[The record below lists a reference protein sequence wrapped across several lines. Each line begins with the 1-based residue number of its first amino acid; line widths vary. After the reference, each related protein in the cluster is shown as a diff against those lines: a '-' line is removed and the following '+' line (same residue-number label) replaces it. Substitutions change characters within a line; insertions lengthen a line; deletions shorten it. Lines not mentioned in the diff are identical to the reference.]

1 MNKIITAFIWLAL
14 SSIIFFACIKDRMP
28 SAPVEIDRPGF
39 VQFGIDEP
47 NINVALNN
55 QVKMYFN
62 EPMDLNSFASNLIV
76 ESVSGKIEGAFSYG
90 ESDTIVIYT
99 PLTNYQP
106 AEYYQVTL
114 KGGVKDVHGNSMVS
128 PTDEDVPST
137 SWFFT
142 TGDYSSNGFPYIF
155 VRDKS
160 NRNAIYRVG
169 QLNTYIDSLILPAPV
184 DYQTSSLEV
193 EPNSDNLFVV
203 NLRTTEGLV
212 TVINP
217 NTFSVITQLSVGLG
231 PTNIDFANQK
241 AYVTNPSDKSFSVID
256 LNSLTTE
263 STFVFPDGFRP
274 KDVVYSTLK
283 NSLYFYNT
291 TNFDLK
297 VVNADDFNDSH
308 IISSGLST
316 KPTDIEITKDGRYI
330 YLLGTNSS
338 EISLVDVESESSNII
353 DFGYQYL
360 TDGVMGTNYY
370 FVAYYRGTGGDNIGG
385 VLKIDNATNEIA
397 EHLEWEYQVDQL
409 KLTAGEELIYAV
421 TPSDSTVQVIETKTM
436 HNITSAKVNGNL
448 KYIAITKNNY

>member
-39 VQFGIDEP
+39 VQFGIDES

-114 KGGVKDVHGNSMVS
+114 KGGVKDLHGNSMVS
-128 PTDEDVPST
+128 PTDDDVPST

-169 QLNTYIDSLILPAPV
+169 QLNNYIDSLILPAPV

-274 KDVVYSTLK
+274 KDVVYSALK

-421 TPSDSTVQVIETKTM
+421 TPSDSTVQVIEAKTL

>member
-1 MNKIITAFIWLAL
+1 MNKIITAFIWVAL
-14 SSIIFFACIKDRMP
+14 SSIIFFACLKDRMP
-28 SAPVEIDRPGF
+28 PAPVEIDRPSF
-39 VQFGIDEP
+39 VQFRVNEP

-55 QVKMYFN
+55 QVMMYFN
-62 EPMDLNSFASNLIV
+62 EPMDLNSFSSNLTV
-76 ESVSGKIEGAFSYG
+76 ESVSGKIEGTFSYG

-114 KGGVKDVHGNSMVS
+114 TGGVKDVHGNSMIS
-128 PTDEDVPST
+128 PTDEDVPFT

-142 TGDYSSNGFPYIF
+142 SGDYSNDGFPYIF

-160 NRNAIYRVG
+160 NRNVIYRVG
-169 QLNTYIDSLILPAPV
+169 KLNSYIDSLILPAPD

-203 NLRTTEGLV
+203 NLKTTEGLV

-217 NTFSVITQLSVGLG
+217 NTFSTITQLSVGLG

-274 KDVVYSTLK
+274 KDVVFSSLK
-283 NSLYFYNT
+283 NSLFFYNT

-308 IISSGLST
+308 IILSGLST
-316 KPTDIEITKDGRYI
+316 KPTDIEITKDGRHI
-330 YLLGTNSS
+330 YMLGTNSS
-338 EISLVDVESESSNII
+338 VISLVDVESESSTTL

-360 TDGVMGTNYY
+360 TDGVMGTDYY

-385 VLKIDNATNEIA
+385 VLKVDNTTNEIA
-397 EHLEWEYQVDQL
+397 GHLEWEYQVDQL
-409 KLTAGEELIYAV
+409 KLTAAEELIYAV
-421 TPSDSTVQVIETKTM
+421 TPSDSSIQVIETKTM
-436 HNITSAKVNGNL
+436 HNITSTKINGNL
-448 KYIAITKNNY
+448 KYIAITNNNY